1 MSLRIE
7 LKAAMLITLLMLL
20 WLALEFMVGLH
31 DRFIAYH
38 PYLTLLALAI
48 PVIITRMAIIS
59 KRDELNGKIN
69 FRQAFFSGS
78 VIAVITAVLSVP
90 SQYVFHY
97 LINPDFFDNMI
108 KYAVANEKSTP
119 EQAAHYFN
127 FQSYLVQSVGGTLL
141 FGLVVALAAAYFS
154 RTKPVQ

>member
-38 PYLTLLALAI
+38 PYLTLIALVI
-48 PVIITRMAIIS
+48 PVAITRMALIS
-59 KRDELNGKIN
+59 KRDELNGKIT

-78 VIAVITAVLSVP
+78 VIAVITSALSVP
-90 SQYVFHY
+90 SQYIFHY
-97 LINPDFFDNMI
+97 LINPDFFENMI
-108 KYAVANEKSTP
+108 KYAVANGKSTA

-127 FQSYLVQSVGGTLL
+127 FQSYLVQSIGGTLF
-141 FGLVVALAAAYFS
+141 FGLVIALVAAYFI